1 MYARYFLSVVY
12 PLSGSGQRAVTRRYL
27 GFLMSGSGRFSP
39 SVDSNVRRYST
50 RVSLMSWKWSKR
62 EYIEFMSETV
72 SLYFVGIGDH
82 PPSL

>member
-1 MYARYFLSVVY
+1 
-12 PLSGSGQRAVTRRYL
+12 
-27 GFLMSGSGRFSP
+27 MSGSGRFSP

-50 RVSLMSWKWSKR
+50 RVSLMSWKWSSR